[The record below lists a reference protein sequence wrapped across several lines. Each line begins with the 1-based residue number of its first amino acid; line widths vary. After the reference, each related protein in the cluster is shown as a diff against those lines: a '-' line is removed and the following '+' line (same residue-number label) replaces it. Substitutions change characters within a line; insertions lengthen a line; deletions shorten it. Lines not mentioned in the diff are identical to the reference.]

1 MIREEGH
8 RVKLSLVEYQG
19 RQDTTG
25 RPVGHAPKVLAQ
37 YFEIVQNS
45 FDTDI
50 FAPECILKE
59 SEKKLSDRKAW
70 DERKKSKNI
79 HILPNSLVMKG
90 KNSFS
95 DKILNKFRM
104 FSNINKALKNSQAD
118 VVWFFN
124 TEYYLMLYL
133 AVVGNHGKKV
143 CVTTFM
149 EGFTAKKNGRFAGI
163 KQKIFEKAQKKI
175 SLIIATGYGYH
186 FKNAKS
192 VYIPDYTYDEGI
204 YGKYVNGNFAC
215 EIGIKIPEGR
225 YAVCLGTMNPE
236 KQLEEMT
243 EAFSRIGYPLIV
255 AGRFY
260 DKERLER
267 LRAVAA
273 DNITFIDSYLSVD
286 EYYMLL
292 TKAEYVVL
300 PYSPEQYGTQ
310 TSGVLQEAVFCG
322 TIPVSYNRVLDG
334 NCVKGIGFENF
345 DMLKNEDLEISAE
358 KRRDYLDEYARLRR
372 DVYDKNKIEKDL
384 REALAGC

>member
-1 MIREEGH
+1 M
-8 RVKLSLVEYQG
+8 KLSLVEYQG

-37 YFEIVQNS
+37 YFEIVQGS

-79 HILPNSLVMKG
+79 HILPNSLAMKG
-90 KNSFS
+90 KNSFL

-143 CVTTFM
+143 CVTSFM
-149 EGFTAKKNGRFAGI
+149 EGFTAKKNGKFAGI

-175 SLIIATGYGYH
+175 SVIIATGYGYN

-192 VYIPDYTYDEGI
+192 VYVPDYTYDESI
-204 YGKYVNGNFAC
+204 YGKYIDGAC
-215 EIGIKIPEGR
+215 NVETDIVIPEGK

-243 EAFSRIGYPLIV
+243 EAFSRIRYPLVV

-260 DKERLER
+260 DKERFER
-267 LRAVAA
+267 LRGMAA
-273 DNITFIDSYLSVD
+273 DNVTFIDSYLSVD
-286 EYYMLL
+286 EYYTLL
-292 TKAEYVVL
+292 AKAEYTVL
-300 PYSPEQYGTQ
+300 PYSPEQYSTQ
-310 TSGVLQEAVFCG
+310 TSGVLQESVFCG
-322 TIPVSYNRVLDG
+322 TIPVSYSRVLDG
-334 NCVKGIGFENF
+334 NRVKGIGFENF
-345 DMLKNEDLEISAE
+345 DKLRTEDLEITSE
-358 KRRDYLDEYARLRR
+358 KRQEYLDEYARLRR
-372 DVYDKNKIEKDL
+372 DVYDKNKIENDL

>member
-1 MIREEGH
+1 M
-8 RVKLSLVEYQG
+8 KLSLVEYQG

-37 YFEIVQNS
+37 YFEIVQGS

-79 HILPNSLVMKG
+79 HILPNSLTMKG

-95 DKILNKFRM
+95 DKVLNKFRM

-143 CVTTFM
+143 CVTSFM
-149 EGFTAKKNGRFAGI
+149 EGFTAKKNGKFAGI

-175 SLIIATGYGYH
+175 SVIIATGYGYN

-192 VYIPDYTYDEGI
+192 VYVPDYTYDESI
-204 YGKYVNGNFAC
+204 YGKYIDGTCSVETDIA
-215 EIGIKIPEGR
+215 IPEGK

-243 EAFSRIGYPLIV
+243 EAFSRIGYPLVV

-267 LRAVAA
+267 LRDMAA
-273 DNITFIDSYLSVD
+273 DNVTFIDSYLSVD
-286 EYYMLL
+286 EYYTLL
-292 TKAEYVVL
+292 AKAEYTVL
-300 PYSPEQYGTQ
+300 PYSPEQYSTQ
-310 TSGVLQEAVFCG
+310 TSGVLQESVFCG
-322 TIPVSYNRVLDG
+322 TIPVSYSRVLDG
-334 NCVKGIGFENF
+334 NRVKGVGFENF
-345 DMLKNEDLEISAE
+345 DKLRPEDLEITSE
-358 KRRDYLDEYARLRR
+358 KRQEYLDEYARLRR
-372 DVYDKNKIEKDL
+372 DVYDKNKIENDL
-384 REALAGC
+384 REALAGCV

>member
-1 MIREEGH
+1 M
-8 RVKLSLVEYQG
+8 KLSLVEYQG

-37 YFEIVQNS
+37 YFEIVRDS
-45 FDTDI
+45 FDTDV

-70 DERKKSKNI
+70 DERKKSRNI
-79 HILPNSLVMKG
+79 HILPHSLVMKG

-95 DKILNKFRM
+95 DKVLNKFRM

-133 AVVGNHGKKV
+133 AVAGNHGKKV
-143 CVTTFM
+143 CVTSFM
-149 EGFTAKKNGRFAGI
+149 EGFTAKKNGKFAGI
-163 KQKIFEKAQKKI
+163 KQKIFERAQKKI
-175 SLIIATGYGYH
+175 ALIIATGYGYR
-186 FKNAKS
+186 FRNTKS
-192 VYIPDYTYDEGI
+192 IYIPDYTYDENI
-204 YGKYVNGNFAC
+204 YGRYVSVAGSA
-215 EIGIKIPEGR
+215 ETKIAVPEGR

-260 DKERLER
+260 DKERLAR
-267 LRAVAA
+267 LRNVAA
-273 DNITFIDSYLSVD
+273 DNVTFIDSYLSVD

-292 TKAEYVVL
+292 TNAEYAVL
-300 PYSPEQYGTQ
+300 PYSPEQYGSQ

-322 TIPVSYNRVLDG
+322 TIPVSYSRVLDG
-334 NCVKGIGFENF
+334 NRVKGIGFESF
-345 DMLKNEDLEISAE
+345 DELKKEDLELTS
-358 KRRDYLDEYARLRR
+358 KMRQDCLDEYDRLRR
-372 DVYDKNKIEKDL
+372 EVYDKNKIEKDL
-384 REALAGC
+384 RDALAGCV

>member
-1 MIREEGH
+1 M
-8 RVKLSLVEYQG
+8 KLSLVEYQG

-37 YFEIVQNS
+37 YFETVQGA

-59 SEKKLSDRKAW
+59 SEKKLSDRKSW
-70 DERKKSKNI
+70 EERKKSKNI
-79 HILPNSLVMKG
+79 HILPHSLVMKG

-95 DKILNKFRM
+95 DKVLNKFRM
-104 FSNINKALKNSQAD
+104 FSNINKAIKNSQAD

-133 AVVGNHGKKV
+133 AIVGNHGKKV
-143 CVTTFM
+143 CVTSFM
-149 EGFTAKKNGRFAGI
+149 EGFTASKNGKFAGI
-163 KQKIFEKAQKKI
+163 KQKIFEKAQKRI
-175 SLIIATGYGYH
+175 SLIIATGYGYR

-192 VYIPDYTYDEGI
+192 VYIPDYTYDENI
-204 YGKYVNGNFAC
+204 YAKYTDGRCRFET
-215 EIGIKIPEGR
+215 EIDIPTGR

-260 DKERLER
+260 DKDRLER
-267 LRAVAA
+267 LRSAA
-273 DNITFIDSYLSVD
+273 AGNVKFIDSYLSVD
-286 EYYMLL
+286 EYYTLL
-292 TKAEYVVL
+292 TNAEYVVL

-322 TIPVSYNRVLDG
+322 TIPVSYSRVLDG
-334 NCVKGIGFENF
+334 NRVKGIGFESF
-345 DMLKNEDLEISAE
+345 DRLKTEDLEITPA
-358 KRRDYLDEYARLRR
+358 KRQEYLDEYARLRR
-372 DVYDKNKIEKDL
+372 EVYDKKITEKNL
-384 REALAGC
+384 REALENC

>member
-1 MIREEGH
+1 M
-8 RVKLSLVEYQG
+8 KLSLVEYQG

-37 YFEIVQNS
+37 YFEMVQGS

-79 HILPNSLVMKG
+79 HILPNSLTMKG

-95 DKILNKFRM
+95 DKVLNKFRM

-133 AVVGNHGKKV
+133 ALVGNHGKKV
-143 CVTTFM
+143 CVTSFM
-149 EGFTAKKNGRFAGI
+149 EGFTAKKNGKFAGI

-175 SLIIATGYGYH
+175 SVIIATGYGYN

-192 VYIPDYTYDEGI
+192 VFIPDYTYDERI
-204 YGKYVNGNFAC
+204 YGKFSDGSYEC
-215 EIGIKIPEGR
+215 ETELAIPDGK

-243 EAFSRIGYPLIV
+243 EAFSRIGYPLVV

-267 LRAVAA
+267 LRDKAA
-273 DNITFIDSYLSVD
+273 DNVTFIDSYLSVD
-286 EYYMLL
+286 EYYTLL
-292 TKAEYVVL
+292 AKAEYTVL

-310 TSGVLQEAVFCG
+310 TSGVLQESVFCG
-322 TIPVSYNRVLDG
+322 TIPVSYSRVLDG
-334 NCVKGIGFENF
+334 NRVNGIGFECF
-345 DMLKNEDLEISAE
+345 DKLRPEDLEITAE
-358 KRRDYLDEYARLRR
+358 KRQEYLDEYARLRR
-372 DVYDKNKIEKDL
+372 DVYDKYKIEKDL
-384 REALAGC
+384 RAALAGC